1 MIKVP
6 PKIVCQEEKGIPKAA
21 GKYIWCKMGIAQDRP
36 PPTPS
41 PTQKN
46 LSLIT
51 HCSRLQIARKKL
63 GTAASKRQDKTLVK
77 KQNTHQTVLLE
88 NNIARFD
95 FSEEIPHKNNTAM
108 LKIALQSF

>member
-6 PKIVCQEEKGIPKAA
+6 PKIVCQEEKGIPKAV
-21 GKYIWCKMGIAQDRP
+21 GKCIWCKMGIAQDRP
-36 PPTPS
+36 PPPK
-41 PTQKN
+41 KN

-63 GTAASKRQDKTLVK
+63 RTAASKRQDKTLVK

-108 LKIALQSF
+108 LKIALQSS